1 MIKEI
6 TPLLSI
12 INQLILASIIF
23 AASKKKQHNILLGIL
38 ILLPLF
44 PNVFNYLIFSGNIA
58 PVKYIIYLAVLSN
71 IWYAPVLYFF
81 VQSIFGI
88 PYKFRASHLM
98 HTIPFLYA
106 VFYCILFAL
115 KTPVEQKDYLIALSQ
130 GKSEIDLQI
139 WSGIL
144 ILQTLGYVCY
154 LLITWKK
161 KVSMLAQF
169 YSSENSIR
177 LQWVRFFLWAHL
189 LMLVPAIVIV
199 AFPSAEGFEI
209 VLPILLL
216 ILYCYVIFYS
226 IHTAPNLQIFSSNVE
241 ETKKELISK
250 PLLSVD
256 NQKILLEKL
265 TLQFQNKKTFL
276 KKDLTL
282 NELANILQVQPYL
295 LSYTV
300 NKNLNQTFFDLINCY
315 RIEEAKKKIC
325 SPDFNHLSID
335 GMGFVCGF
343 GSKAS
348 FNRAFKK
355 HVGITP
361 SEYKKTHS

>member
-58 PVKYIIYLAVLSN
+58 PIKYIIYLAVLSN
-71 IWYAPVLYFF
+71 IWYGPVLYFF

-115 KTPVEQKDYLIALSQ
+115 KTSVEQQDYLIALSQ
-130 GKSEIDLQI
+130 GKAKIDLQI

-144 ILQTLGYVCY
+144 ILQTLIYVCY
-154 LLITWKK
+154 LLATWKNEVK
-161 KVSMLAQF
+161 KLAQF
-169 YSSENSIR
+169 YSNENNIR
-177 LQWVRFFLWAHL
+177 LQWVYFFLWAHL

-226 IHTAPNLQIFSSNVE
+226 IHTAPNLQIISSNVE

-250 PLLSVD
+250 PPLSVD

-265 TLQFQNKKTFL
+265 TLQFQNEKIYL

-282 NELANILQVQPYL
+282 NELSNVLNVQPYL
-295 LSYTV
+295 LSYTI
-300 NKNLNQTFFDLINCY
+300 NNYLNQTFFDLINSY
-315 RIEEAKKKIC
+315 RIEDAKKKIC
-325 SPDFNHLSID
+325 SPDFYHLTFD
-335 GMGFVCGF
+335 GTGLVCGF

-355 HVGITP
+355 HVGKTP
-361 SEYKKTHS
+361 SEYKQDQS